1 MTSLKTPNYMKIQ
14 TKFNIGN
21 MIYYLDGWKIEEFR
35 INRIDIKV
43 TNDSITKIEY
53 IGYNWSKFINE
64 TEAFATKKEAKQIL
78 KNKIDK
84 L

>member
-1 MTSLKTPNYMKIQ
+1 MKIQ